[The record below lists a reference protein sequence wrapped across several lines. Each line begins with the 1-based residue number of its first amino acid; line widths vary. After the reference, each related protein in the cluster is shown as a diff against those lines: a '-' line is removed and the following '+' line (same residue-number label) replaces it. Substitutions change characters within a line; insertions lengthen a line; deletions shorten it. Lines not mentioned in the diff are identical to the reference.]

1 MDKDLKN
8 QVPQANDEF
17 EQILQGRALKS
28 NENYNI
34 DDFISAPTAKSTGEI
49 ENSGDSALGEF
60 IAKPEAEEERNG
72 FIATMHPELLDS
84 MALTEE
90 NAPEPAKS
98 GVKTALKVIIPIVLC
113 LVLIGVVFFVHTLS
127 ARELNRYFDEYD
139 AIYQNVQNDK
149 DNRFTYL
156 KGLNSDVVGFIELDI
171 ELDGDGYPVVKPQE
185 NNEEYYKSHLFSGA
199 SNRYGTLYTNSNVEE
214 SGFPDIMAIHC
225 NGKDSRI
232 LDYVKH
238 LQQNCKCIV
247 PRCLNFDSLTD
258 NGEWVLFS
266 AFNFKGEEPF
276 LIDRLGFL
284 NEKLQDEYI
293 NNLYANSRRD
303 FSVDVAAGDK
313 LLVLIVNDGN
323 RTHVAAFRLLREG
336 ENENEVTERID
347 EVISDKVES
356 EETTDTNSKE
366 SKPSD
371 ASSKESNVSSTQQS
385 KPNADPKPTV
395 NSEKRYE
402 QTGLTDNM
410 DKTVKVDV
418 APVVT
423 MSNVV
428 GMTKSAAVSLLENTL
443 GFPVKIVEQE
453 STVKRGEVIAQSVAG
468 GAEISTDNTVTLTV
482 SIGLSGGKTLVPDL
496 IGLSEATAEIMLD
509 KYDLFLGKK
518 TEQKSALEK
527 GTIISQSVEPD
538 SEIATNTKI
547 DIVIS
552 DGKGKLE
559 TVKMP
564 NLIGKTK
571 EKASSLI
578 KSAGLKVGKI
588 TTVTSS
594 KPAGTVVSQEVPK
607 NAKVAQNEA
616 VGFSISNGSKVNNL
630 TVKNLSS
637 WSVKINGKTYA
648 PGDYI
653 KGDYM
658 DIIPYIVEA
667 EMGGG
672 FSMEALK
679 AQAVAAYCWLI
690 NAGSTKGSAPAVP
703 LKNPTQNAIDAA
715 SAVNGQKVT
724 YNGETAQTYYYA
736 ISAGYS
742 ANCKDVW
749 YADIPYLRAV
759 NSSVDKDYD
768 GFETK
773 VTYTASELQ
782 SRVSSTYGINLSGTS
797 KSKWFSVKYDENDA
811 YVRKVTIGG
820 KKDVTGSS
828 FRDELLDYELRSTAF
843 KIKYNKSKDTF
854 TFTVRGF
861 GHGVGMSQV
870 GANYYAKQGWT
881 YKEILTHYYP
891 GTSVG

>member
-60 IAKPEAEEERNG
+60 IAKPEAEEGRSG

-84 MALTEE
+84 LGKSQD
-90 NAPEPAKS
+90 NSPAPNKK
-98 GVKTALKVIIPIVLC
+98 GIKTAIKIIIPIVLC
-113 LVLIGVVFFVHTLS
+113 LCVALF
-127 ARELNRYFDEYD
+127 AYFKISQVGNECDKEYN
-139 AIYQNVQNDK
+139 AIYETVLEKGK
-149 DNRFTYL
+149 DRFAYL
-156 KGLNSDVVGFIELDI
+156 QDINKDTVGFIDF
-171 ELDGDGYPVVKPQE
+171 GNSGYPVVKPQE
-185 NNEEYYKSHLFSGA
+185 KEEDYYKDRLFSGKV
-199 SNRYGTLYTNSNVEE
+199 NRYGTLYTNSELEE
-214 SGFPDIMAIHC
+214 SGFPTVTTIYG
-225 NGKDSRI
+225 NGTDSRMLGSI
-232 LDYVKH
+232 KKFQKTNDTYSF
-238 LQQNCKCIV
+238 I
-247 PRCLNFDSLTD
+247 NFDSLTD
-258 NGEWVLFS
+258 NGVWVLFS
-266 AFNFKGEEPF
+266 AFKFKDDEPF
-276 LIDRLGFL
+276 LLDRLSFL
-284 NEKLQDEYI
+284 NEKLENEYI
-293 NNLYANSRRD
+293 KNFYDNSNVEFD
-303 FSVDVAAGDK
+303 VDAVAGDK
-313 LLVLIVNDGN
+313 FLVLIANDKDS
-323 RTHVAAFRLLREG
+323 THVAAFRLLREG
-336 ENENEVTERID
+336 ETKDNITPRIE

-356 EETTDTNSKE
+356 EESSSTASKE
-366 SKPSD
+366 EKPSN
-371 ASSKESNVSSTQQS
+371 ASSKGNTTSAAPQS

-428 GMTKSAAVSLLENTL
+428 GMSKSAAVSLLENTL
-443 GFPVKIVEQE
+443 GFPVKIIEQE

-538 SEIATNTKI
+538 TEIATNTKI

-773 VTYTASELQ
+773 VTYTAAELQ

>member
-8 QVPQANDEF
+8 QTPNENDAL
-17 EQILQGRALKS
+17 EQILKGRTLNSSDNS
-28 NENYNI
+28 NL
-34 DDFISAPTAKSTGEI
+34 DDFISAPTTKS
-49 ENSGDSALGEF
+49 SGNFGQSEDSALGEF
-60 IAKPEAEEERNG
+60 IAKPDAEEERG
-72 FIATMHPELLDS
+72 SFITTMHPELLDS
-84 MALTEE
+84 LGASEVSEAT
-90 NAPEPAKS
+90 PPSKR
-98 GVKTALKVIIPIVLC
+98 GVKTLLKIIIPIILC
-113 LVLIGVVFFVHTLS
+113 LVLIGVGFFVYTLLT
-127 ARELNRYFDEYD
+127 RELNRYFDEYD
-139 AIYQNVQNDK
+139 AIYEKVIKDKNDS
-149 DNRFTYL
+149 FTYL
-156 KGLNSDVVGFIELDI
+156 KGLNGDVVGFIDF
-171 ELDGDGYPVVKPQE
+171 DGYYGYPVVKPQE
-185 NNEEYYKSHLFSGA
+185 NDEDYYKKHLFSGA
-199 SNRYGTLYTNSNVEE
+199 SNRYGTLYTNSNIEQ
-214 SGFPDIMAIHC
+214 SGFPDITAIHC
-225 NGKDSRI
+225 NGNDSRMI
-232 LDYVKH
+232 DYLKTKQ
-238 LQQNCKCIV
+238 LKCKCAE
-247 PRCLNFDSLTD
+247 PHCLNFDSLTD

-266 AFNFKGEEPF
+266 AFDFKGEEPF

-284 NEKLQDEYI
+284 NENLQDEYI
-293 NNLYANSRRD
+293 NNLYEISERD
-303 FSVDVAAGDK
+303 FEIDVVAGDK
-313 LLVLIVNDGN
+313 LLVLIANEGN
-323 RTHVAAFRLLREG
+323 RTYVAAFRLLREG
-336 ENENEVTERID
+336 ETTSEVTRR
-347 EVISDKVES
+347 V
-356 EETTDTNSKE
+356 EETISEKVQSEDTETSSKDETAWSTSSKQSATSSTSE
-366 SKPSD
+366 SKPS
-371 ASSKESNVSSTQQS
+371 SEKN
-385 KPNADPKPTV
+385 PTI
-395 NSEKRYE
+395 NTGKRYE

-410 DKTVKVDV
+410 DKTVKIDV
-418 APVVT
+418 APVVI
-423 MSNVV
+423 MSDVV
-428 GMTKSAAVSLLENTL
+428 GMTKAEAVSLLKDTL

-453 STVKRGEVIAQSVAG
+453 SRVKRGEVIAQSVAG

-496 IGLSEATAEIMLD
+496 IGLSDATVDIMLG
-509 KYDLFLGKK
+509 KSDLLLGK
-518 TEQKSALEK
+518 TTTQESALEK
-527 GTIISQSVEPD
+527 GTIISQSIDADTEV
-538 SEIATNTKI
+538 STNTKI
-547 DIVIS
+547 DIVVS
-552 DGKGKLE
+552 DGKGELK

-564 NLIGKTK
+564 NLNGKTK

-578 KSAGLKVGKI
+578 KKAGLKVGKI

-607 NAKVAQNEA
+607 NAKVAQNET

-690 NAGSTKGSAPAVP
+690 NAGSTKGSAPSVP

-715 SAVNGQKVT
+715 AAVNGQQVT
-724 YNGETAQTYYYA
+724 YKGETAQTYYYA
-736 ISAGYS
+736 ISAGYT

-749 YADIPYLRAV
+749 YADIPYLRSV
-759 NSSVDKDYD
+759 NSSVDKDYN

-773 VTYTASELQ
+773 VTYSASELQ
-782 SRVSSTYGINLSGTS
+782 SRVSSTYGIDLSGTS
-797 KSKWFSVKYDENDA
+797 KSKWFSVKYDENNA
-811 YVRKVTIGG
+811 YVRRVSIGG

-843 KIKYNKSKDTF
+843 KIKYNKGSDTF